1 MSVIVYSKN
10 NCINCTATKNEL
22 EKRGVNFTEV
32 NMSTNRDALLKVKA
46 MKFREAPVVV
56 TDNDA
61 WSGHNMDKIN
71 MHWPDSN
78 NTTTVTTDNDWDF

>member
-1 MSVIVYSKN
+1 MSVIMYSKN

-22 EKRGVNFTEV
+22 KKRGVDFTEI

-71 MHWPDSN
+71 MHWPSIN
-78 NTTTVTTDNDWDF
+78 NTAVNDDDWDF

>member
-22 EKRGVNFTEV
+22 KKRGVDFTEV
-32 NMSTNRDALLKVKA
+32 NMSINRDALLKVKA

-71 MHWPDSN
+71 MHWPSIN
-78 NTTTVTTDNDWDF
+78 NTAANDDDWDF

>member
-22 EKRGVNFTEV
+22 NKRGVNFTEI

-61 WSGHNMDKIN
+61 WSGHNMEKIN
-71 MHWPDSN
+71 MHWPSTN
-78 NTTTVTTDNDWDF
+78 NTAVNDDDWDF